1 MRKISIYLNMALLV
15 MVVSLSFWLGN
26 VREEKRR
33 LANNQDALLSDI
45 QFYKTEAGNNAA
57 SVHKLELSRSELK
70 QHCTELLKTVDE
82 LNLNVKRLQAAST
95 TISKTEVTIETPVRD
110 SIVYRDRL
118 DTVKRINWKDP
129 WIELDGMIDKGTFSG
144 EIRSTDTL
152 IQIIHRIP
160 RKFLFFRWG
169 TKAIRQEMVNK
180 NPHSRIIYTEYIE
193 LKRK

>member
-1 MRKISIYLNMALLV
+1 MRKISIYLNIILLV
-15 MVVSLSFWLGN
+15 IVVSQSFWLGN

-57 SVHKLELSRSELK
+57 SVQKLELSRSELK
-70 QHCTELLKTVDE
+70 QHCTELVKTVDE
-82 LNLNVKRLQAAST
+82 LNLKVKRLQAAST
-95 TISKTEVTIETPVRD
+95 TVSKTEVAIKTPVRD
-110 SIVYRDRL
+110 SIVYRERP

-129 WIELDGMIDKGTFSG
+129 WVELDGMIDKGIFSG

-169 TKAIRQEMVNK
+169 TKAIRQEMINK

>member
-1 MRKISIYLNMALLV
+1 MRKISIYLNMALLLT
-15 MVVSLSFWLGN
+15 VVSLSFWLGN

-57 SVHKLELSRSELK
+57 SVQKLELSRSELK

-82 LNLNVKRLQAAST
+82 LNLKVRRLQAAST
-95 TISKTEVTIETPVRD
+95 TVSKTEVTIETPVRD
-110 SIVYRDRL
+110 SIVYRERL

-129 WIELDGMIDKGTFSG
+129 WVELDGMIDKGIFSG

-152 IQIIHRIP
+152 IQIIHRVP

-169 TKAIRQEMVNK
+169 TKAIRQEMINK

>member
-1 MRKISIYLNMALLV
+1 MRKISIYLNMALLLT
-15 MVVSLSFWLGN
+15 VVSLSFWLGN

-57 SVHKLELSRSELK
+57 SVQKLELSRSELK
-70 QHCTELLKTVDE
+70 QHCTELVKTVDE
-82 LNLNVKRLQAAST
+82 LNLKVKRLQAAST
-95 TISKTEVTIETPVRD
+95 TVSKTEVAIKTPVRD
-110 SIVYRDRL
+110 SIVYRERP

-129 WIELDGMIDKGTFSG
+129 WVELDGMIDKEIFSG
-144 EIRSTDTL
+144 EICSTDTL

-169 TKAIRQEMVNK
+169 TKAIRQEMINK
-180 NPHSRIIYTEYIE
+180 NPHSRIVYTEYIE